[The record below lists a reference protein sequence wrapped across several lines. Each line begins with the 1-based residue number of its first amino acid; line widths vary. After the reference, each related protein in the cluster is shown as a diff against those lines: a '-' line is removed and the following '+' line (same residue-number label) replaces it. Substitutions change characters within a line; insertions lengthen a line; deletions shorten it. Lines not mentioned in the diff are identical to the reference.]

1 MVLLL
6 LNLFSSGLSH
16 CPGGGVLVGQAPP
29 CPPKMPKGLDNE
41 SLSEY
46 QITNVTLV
54 ITNVALVITNIALV
68 ITNDGIGNNQ

>member
-46 QITNVTLV
+46 QITNV
-54 ITNVALVITNIALV
+54 ALVITNCCIG
-68 ITNDGIGNNQ
+68 NNRYCIGNNQ

>member
-16 CPGGGVLVGQAPP
+16 CPGGGVLVGQALP
-29 CPPKMPKGLDNE
+29 CPPKMPKGLDNG

-46 QITNVTLV
+46 QISNVAFITMNPELV
-54 ITNVALVITNIALV
+54 ITNSEYILYMYLL
-68 ITNDGIGNNQ
+68 